1 MLYDSKMIKE
11 KNLSVNSASKGAQ
24 VMTIP
29 VGISTPV
36 DSPALTI
43 VATQLA
49 ADRARA
55 ATLLRNILD
64 RQVVT
69 VETGKRQ

>member
-1 MLYDSKMIKE
+1 
-11 KNLSVNSASKGAQ
+11 
-24 VMTIP
+24 MTIP